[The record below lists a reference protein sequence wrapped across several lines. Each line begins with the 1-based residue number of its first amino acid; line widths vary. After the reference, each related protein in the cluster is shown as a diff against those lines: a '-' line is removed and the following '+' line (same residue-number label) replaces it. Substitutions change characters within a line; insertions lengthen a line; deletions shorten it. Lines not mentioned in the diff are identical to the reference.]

1 MKNDTSTLNPLSKSI
16 ALALGATA
24 ISPVMAQD
32 ADTDDEMIM
41 EEVVVAGVRRSL
53 IDAAAIKRDSD
64 GVVDAISA
72 EDIGKFPDTNLA
84 ESLQRITGVSI
95 DRGSELGSHRERGRG
110 LPSAA
115 LARTSTWCC

>member
-1 MKNDTSTLNPLSKSI
+1 MKNQTSTLNPLSKSI

-32 ADTDDEMIM
+32 ADTDDEMMM
-41 EEVVVAGVRRSL
+41 EEVMVSGVRRSL
-53 IDAAAIKRDSD
+53 IDATAIKRDSD

-84 ESLQRITGVSI
+84 EALQRITDCYALLAHWRDDPELSIRRSFTGVEPTTI
-95 DRGSELGSHRERGRG
+95 GV
-110 LPSAA
+110 
-115 LARTSTWCC
+115 